1 MCYARTTGHTLST
14 TNSYRYITQVLTPF
28 LKRVYLRENV
38 CSFFRRAVHQ
48 STTQKKSVHF
58 WWVFL
63 VNEHYL
69 GVYSPLLREIWNCVT
84 DCYLW
89 GMLQGG
95 LYSNNHRNKD
105 DTKNILDIVSLITPV
120 ELRRAINSVFVT
132 CRCDGCL
139 RSEENN
145 IQCPF

>member
-1 MCYARTTGHTLST
+1 MLFFFQQGRASAHTPK
-14 TNSYRYITQVLTPF
+14 N
-28 LKRVYLRENV
+28 
-38 CSFFRRAVHQ
+38 
-48 STTQKKSVHF
+48 SVHC

-63 VNEHYL
+63 VIKHYL
-69 GVYSPLLREIWNCVT
+69 GEYSPLLRQIWTLVT

-95 LYSNNHRNKD
+95 VYSNNHRNKD
-105 DTKNILDIVSLITPV
+105 DAKNILDTVSLITPV

-145 IQCPF
+145 F